1 MATEHATGR
10 GTMDTTAP
18 AARAGYAICGTA
30 RSGSS
35 WFAGALDSTGALGHP
50 ADAFNTLYQRR
61 VLGAHYPADRAE
73 QIRLVLTEGATENG
87 IYGVKVFPI
96 QLFRMGQQIGWT
108 RHLPNLRFIHWR
120 RRDLLGQA
128 LSRHRALQTLQWRST
143 LEPLGDAVYDGRA
156 IMEALTW
163 AAVQDARWEVFL
175 ARNGIAPLR
184 LVYEDVMTDLQG
196 AIDGVSTLMGLDHRP
211 RADSSR
217 IGLEIQRDDE
227 TEAWR
232 ARFIGEHGN
241 PDAMDEL

>member
-1 MATEHATGR
+1 MATEDATRR
-10 GTMDTTAP
+10 GATDTTAR

-96 QLFRMGQQIGWT
+96 HLFRMGQQIGWT
-108 RHLPNLRFIHWR
+108 RHLPNLRFNHWR
-120 RRDLLGQA
+120 RRDLLDQA
-128 LSRHRALQTLQWRST
+128 LSRHSALQTLQWRST

-156 IMEALTW
+156 TMEALIW
-163 AAVQDARWEVFL
+163 AAVQDALGGV
-175 ARNGIAPLR
+175 LR
-184 LVYEDVMTDLQG
+184 PQRYRAAASGLRG
-196 AIDGVSTLMGLDHRP
+196 RDGRP
-211 RADSSR
+211 AGRGRRRADPDGARSQAAGR
-217 IGLEIQRDDE
+217 LEPD
-227 TEAWR
+227 R
-232 ARFIGEHGN
+232 ARD
-241 PDAMDEL
+241 PT